1 LSRQIWRFK
10 ITSVKT
16 DCLFPADAVNKEYEL
31 VTKNLVFVKE
41 KSMNHRYESKLSKRV
56 YRIAAIMLLLLAMGA
71 ACLPALADDHANRA
85 SAQKTA
91 LSLET
96 LRDQPGLLYAFLRQ
110 MPKGGDLHS
119 HLSGAVYAESM
130 VRWAAEDGLCI
141 DAKTFQAI
149 SPPCDAHAGRPE
161 AKQAFKDPD
170 LYRSIIDAW
179 SMRNWRYSG
188 QNGHDHFFDTFQ
200 KFDMTTKKRRGDML
214 AEVAG
219 RAAAGRVGY
228 LELML
233 TPEGGSI
240 ASLAARTG
248 WDDDFGLM
256 RSKLLAQ
263 GMPDILAAV
272 KNEMDLAETVMRQRL
287 KCGGEPSDPG
297 CGVVVRYLYQVLRGM
312 PREVVFAQILAG
324 CELAAADPRFVGL
337 NLVMPEDACIPMA
350 DFPLQMRML
359 DYFHGVYPRAQLTL
373 HAGELAPGQVP
384 PEGLRFHVRD
394 SVRKAHA
401 GRIGHGVD
409 ILYEDGCFDL
419 LREMARRQI
428 LVEILLTSNDVI
440 LGVTGKEHPLQ
451 TYIRYGV
458 PVALATDDEGV
469 SRAEMTRE
477 YQRAVMDQGL
487 GYLQLKRMARNSL
500 EYAFVEG
507 ASLWKDRK
515 YTRPVAACA
524 KDKPAADRISGTCR
538 RFLDENVKAR
548 LQWGL
553 EKDLAD
559 FEARASRWDASHLP

>member
-1 LSRQIWRFK
+1 MKKWVDNQH
-10 ITSVKT
+10 
-16 DCLFPADAVNKEYEL
+16 LF
-31 VTKNLVFVKE
+31 FVE
-41 KSMNHRYESKLSKRV
+41 ENTMNHCYGSKVSKGFSRLALIIWLLFAMFAV
-56 YRIAAIMLLLLAMGA
+56 DLPVHAA
-71 ACLPALADDHANRA
+71 DHANRTA
-85 SAQKTA
+85 EKKTA
-91 LSLET
+91 DFLESI
-96 LRDQPGLLYAFLRQ
+96 RDQPGMVYAFLRQ

-119 HLSGAVYAESM
+119 HLSGAVYAESLI
-130 VRWAAEDGLCI
+130 RWAAEDGLCI
-141 DAKTFQAI
+141 DQKTHQAA
-149 SPPCDAHAGRPE
+149 SPPCDANAGRPE
-161 AKQAFKDPD
+161 AKQAFKDSD

-179 SMRNWRYSG
+179 SMRNWQYSG

-200 KFDMTTKKRRGDML
+200 KFDKVTKNRRGDML

-219 RAAAGRVGY
+219 RAAAGRVSY

-240 ASLAARTG
+240 AGLAARTG
-248 WDDDFGLM
+248 WDDNFSLM

-263 GMPDILAAV
+263 GMQDILAAV
-272 KNEMDLAETVMRQRL
+272 KNEMDQSETIMRQQL
-287 KCGGEPSDPG
+287 KCGEGKSDPG

-324 CELAAADPRFVGL
+324 CELVAEDTRFAGL

-359 DYFHGVYPRAQLTL
+359 DYFHTVYPRAQLTL
-373 HAGELAPGQVP
+373 HGGELAPGQVP

-409 ILYEDGCFDL
+409 ILHEEGCFDL
-419 LREMARRQI
+419 LREMACRQI

-440 LGVTGKEHPLQ
+440 LGVTGKEHPLK

-469 SRAEMTRE
+469 ARSEMTRE
-477 YQRAVMDQGL
+477 YQRAILDQGL
-487 GYLQLKRMARNSL
+487 GYVQLKRMARNSL
-500 EYAFVEG
+500 EYAFLEG

-515 YTRPVAACA
+515 YTQAVADCA
-524 KDKPAADRISGTCR
+524 KDKPVANQISGSCR
-538 RFLDENVKAR
+538 RFLDENGKAR
-548 LQWGL
+548 LQWRL
-553 EKDLAD
+553 EKDLSD
-559 FEARASRWDASHLP
+559 FEAKASWWDASHLP